1 MNQPKLIDQ
10 LRSAIRLRN
19 YSPRTEEAYWHWIK
33 KFILFHNKRH
43 PNDMGEPEITAFLSH
58 LAVDRKVTASTQNQ
72 ALSALLFLYKE
83 ILKHPLEWMDNI
95 QRAKKPSRLPL
106 VFAKEEAQSILRNL
120 EGTKLLMASL
130 LFRVQGS
137 GFRD

>member
-43 PNDMGEPEITAFLSH
+43 PNDMGEH
-58 LAVDRKVTASTQNQ
+58 LPTHS
-72 ALSALLFLYKE
+72 LF
-83 ILKHPLEWMDNI
+83 I
-95 QRAKKPSRLPL
+95 S
-106 VFAKEEAQSILRNL
+106 VS
-120 EGTKLLMASL
+120 SL
-130 LFRVQGS
+130 LLLRSNQLCLRAVNARGL
-137 GFRD
+137 

>member
-1 MNQPKLIDQ
+1 MNQSKLIDQ

-19 YSPRTEEAYWHWIK
+19 YSPRTEEAYWHWIR

-43 PNDMGEPEITAFLSH
+43 PKDMGEPEIAAFLSH

-83 ILKHPLEWMDNI
+83 VPKRPLDDLYTHVLNKGGKGV
-95 QRAKKPSRLPL
+95 RSPN
-106 VFAKEEAQSILRNL
+106 V
-120 EGTKLLMASL
+120 KLLY
-130 LFRVQGS
+130 
-137 GFRD
+137 